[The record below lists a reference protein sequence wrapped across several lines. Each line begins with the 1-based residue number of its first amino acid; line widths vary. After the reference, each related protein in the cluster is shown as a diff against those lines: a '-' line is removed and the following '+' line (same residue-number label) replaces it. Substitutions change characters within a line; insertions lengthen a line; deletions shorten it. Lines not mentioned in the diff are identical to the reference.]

1 MNMLC
6 FSSRFIHTRFSNHC
20 VKVCARLCYE
30 TICRDLCF
38 YLFGTFLCFVCLFE
52 TGALNDCFLSNIC
65 SEKQKL
71 PIFLYSL
78 RKAKK
83 F

>member
-38 YLFGTFLCFVCLFE
+38 YLFGTFLCFVFVLFVCLKRGHSTTVFCQISVRRSK
-52 TGALNDCFLSNIC
+52 NC
-65 SEKQKL
+65 
-71 PIFLYSL
+71 LYFSIV
-78 RKAKK
+78 
-83 F
+83 

>member
-1 MNMLC
+1 MKQSAEIFVSTDLDIFVFC
-6 FSSRFIHTRFSNHC
+6 F
-20 VKVCARLCYE
+20 
-30 TICRDLCF
+30 
-38 YLFGTFLCFVCLFE
+38 CFVCLFE
-52 TGALNDCFLSNIC
+52 TGAPNDCFLSDIC

-71 PIFLYSL
+71 PRFFYSL